1 MNELRLYPDGSGGK
15 VIVYNKKVYSS
26 YEDIKLPPI
35 SRDYFTKFTGIWRR
49 RLETN
54 KRMDIAIP
62 LSNVRLVGVMAMDAD
77 YTTQAQAKR

>member
-1 MNELRLYPDGSGGK
+1 MNELKLYPDGAGGK
-15 VIVYNKKVYSS
+15 VIVYNKKVYES
-26 YEDIKLPPI
+26 YDAINQPPI

-62 LSNVRLVGVMAMDAD
+62 LSNVKLVGVMAVDAD
-77 YTTQAQAKR
+77 YITDTQAE

>member
-1 MNELRLYPDGSGGK
+1 MNELKLYPDGTGGK
-15 VIVYNKKVYSS
+15 VIVYNKKVYES
-26 YEDIKLPPI
+26 YDAIKQPPI

-62 LSNVRLVGVMAMDAD
+62 LSNVRLVGVMAVDAD
-77 YTTQAQAKR
+77 YITDTQAE